1 MNNFEFR
8 NPTKILFG
16 QGQIAKLSKE
26 IDKNRKI
33 LLTYGGGSIKKNGVY
48 DQVMKALEGYNVI
61 EFGGI
66 EANPD
71 YNTLMRAVEICKKEN
86 IDFILAVGGGFYYR
100 WNKIHCNRC
109 TF

>member
-61 EFGGI
+61 EFAGI

-86 IDFILAVGGGFYYR
+86 KSSMEF
-100 WNKIHCNRC
+100 
-109 TF
+109 